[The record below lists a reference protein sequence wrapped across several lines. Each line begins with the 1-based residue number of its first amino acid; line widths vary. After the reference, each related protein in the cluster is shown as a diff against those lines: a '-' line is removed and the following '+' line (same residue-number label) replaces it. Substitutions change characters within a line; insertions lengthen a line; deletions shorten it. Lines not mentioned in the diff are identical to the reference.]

1 MAQTL
6 EGTLERITYCNEEN
20 GYTIARFALPD
31 GALCTIV
38 GNMVGVNAGEALRL
52 AGEWIAHPEYGR
64 QFKVESYA
72 TVLPA
77 TIEGI
82 RKYLGSG
89 LIKGVGPVTAQ
100 RIVKKFGPDTLRV
113 IDEDPDRLHEVLGVG
128 PRRINLIK
136 AAWIEQKKIK
146 EVMLFLQSHDVSA
159 SLAVKIYKQY
169 GDASLDVVR
178 RDPYRLARD
187 IFGIGFITADRIAR
201 KLGLPHDAPQRIQA
215 GVAYALSQMADA
227 GHVFAPQG
235 ELLREAAGMLEVEP
249 AQATEALTVL
259 EQDGRVKREQL
270 APAAGYAAG
279 GLSAGRTPAA
289 PAVAEEPAVYLTPF
303 YHGEVGVAGRLH
315 DLLRAPQRALPF
327 SDADNW
333 PALLGAAA
341 RQDGVTL
348 NAEQAAGVRAA
359 LTHKVAVLTGGPG
372 TGKTTTVR
380 AILRLAQMR
389 GAEVALAAP
398 TGRAAK
404 RLTELTGQEART
416 IHRLLEFSPQA
427 GSRFLR
433 DEDNPLDADLII
445 VDEASMLD
453 LLLTYHLLR
462 AIPPRAHL
470 LLVGDIDQLP
480 SVGAGNVL
488 RDIIASGQAAVTR
501 LQQIYRQASHSWI
514 IENAHRIQR
523 GEPPLFPKDASDFFL
538 FPTEDAARAAELIV
552 EIVTQRIPARFG
564 FDPLGDIQVLCP
576 MHRGPAGVAS
586 INEKLQDAL
595 NPAGPRKAER
605 RAGPTLF
612 RAGDRVMQ
620 IRNNYDKEVFN
631 GDIGI
636 LERIDLEDQAA
647 IVRVDGRP
655 ATYDFSELDDLT
667 LAYAISIHKSQGSE
681 YPAVVIPLL
690 TQHYMM
696 LQRNLLYTAATRAR
710 KLVVLVGSA
719 RAIGMAVRNAQTATR
734 HTGLT
739 QRLQE
744 EQEEMG
750 RG

>member
-1 MAQTL
+1 MPQTL

-38 GNMVGVNAGEALRL
+38 GNMVGINAGEALRL
-52 AGEWIAHPEYGR
+52 AGDWIAHPEYGR
-64 QFKVESYA
+64 QFKVENY
-72 TVLPA
+72 TTIMPA

-100 RIVKKFGPDTLRV
+100 RIVRKFGPDTLRV

-128 PRRINLIK
+128 PKRIDLIK
-136 AAWIEQKKIK
+136 TAWIEQKKIK
-146 EVMLFLQSHDVSA
+146 EVMLFLQSHDVAA

-169 GDASLDVVR
+169 GDDSLEIVR
-178 RDPYRLARD
+178 HDPYRLARD
-187 IFGIGFITADRIAR
+187 IYGIGFITADRIAR

-215 GVAYALSQMADA
+215 GVAYTLSQMTNA
-227 GHVFAPQG
+227 GHVFAPQ
-235 ELLREAAGMLEVEP
+235 ETLLREAAGMLEVEP
-249 AQATEALTVL
+249 AATGDALRAL
-259 EQDGRVKREQL
+259 EQDGQIKREQL
-270 APAAGYAAG
+270 AAPPAGSYAAG
-279 GLSAGRTPAA
+279 GLSAAGRPA
-289 PAVAEEPAVYLTPF
+289 PVAEEPAVYLTPF
-303 YHGEVGVAGRLH
+303 YHSEVGVAGILR

-327 SDADNW
+327 SEADDW
-333 PALLGAAA
+333 PALLQAATG
-341 RQDGVTL
+341 QDGVKL

-359 LTHKVAVLTGGPG
+359 LTSKVAVLTGGPG

-389 GAEVALAAP
+389 GATCALAAP

-404 RLTELTGQEART
+404 RLAELTGEAART
-416 IHRLLEFSPQA
+416 IHRLLGFSPQA
-427 GSRFLR
+427 GTRFLR
-433 DEDNPLDADLII
+433 DEKNPLEADFII

-462 AIPPRAHL
+462 AVPPRAHL
-470 LLVGDIDQLP
+470 LLVGDVDQLP

-488 RDIIASGQAAVTR
+488 RDIIASGQVAVTR
-501 LQQIYRQASHSWI
+501 LEQIFRQASNSWI

-523 GEPPLFPKDASDFFL
+523 GELPLFPKDASDFFL
-538 FPTEDAARAAELIV
+538 FPTEEPARAAELVV
-552 EIVTQRIPARFG
+552 ELTAQRIPARFG
-564 FDPLGDIQVLCP
+564 FDPLKDIQVLCP
-576 MHRGPAGVAS
+576 MHRGPAGVANL
-586 INEKLQDAL
+586 NERLQAAL
-595 NPAGPRKAER
+595 NPAGPRKLER
-605 RAGPTLF
+605 RAGPALF

-631 GDIGI
+631 GDIGV
-636 LERIDLEDQAA
+636 LERIDQEEQVAS
-647 IVRVDGRP
+647 VRVDGR
-655 ATYDFSELDDLT
+655 AVAYDFSELDDLT

-696 LQRNLLYTAATRAR
+696 LQRNLLYTAMTRAR

-719 RAIGMAVRNAQTATR
+719 RAIGMAVQNAQIAER
-734 HTGLT
+734 HTGLA

-744 EQEEMG
+744 G
-750 RG
+750 SRPHP